1 MKHIISKIIYIIFF
15 SCYNF
20 NGDCMSKYKE
30 SKEYRKKRVNNS
42 IKMFTKIIKPKKG
55 KNSYDRKKIK
65 KDF

>member
-1 MKHIISKIIYIIFF
+1 M
-15 SCYNF
+15 N
-20 NGDCMSKYKE
+20 KYKE